1 MKTNFSNQRF
11 SFVRLAIILC
21 LAIGFTSGLAMQSS
35 AQSPKRRRPAKKVDD
50 KKTEAKSEKKT
61 EEKKAKDQDS
71 DEKKSDEK
79 KSDITAIVGGNI
91 HTVSGPVIREGTI
104 LIKDDKIFK
113 VGQDVEVPE
122 GAKVIDAKGRV
133 ITPGFVAISMR
144 GIAIRSAPTG
154 KEKLADAF
162 DPFDRNLK
170 YALGVGITTGC
181 VELGGSSRGFRRRAG
196 EPEQL
201 FPGLEKPNEEY
212 VTESMLDYGD
222 ENTSLCPCCGL
233 PILPTEELADIT
245 PAPVAPPKSGKSAVI
260 KLSYGNLDAMLLK
273 ENAFYS
279 LSPANLTGAL
289 NRHNW
294 RLNIKHTK
302 EAMEAKEKADKE
314 KLADAGKSKTPSNSK
329 TAKKTPTKKPA
340 RTPKINA
347 ELMALI
353 KGETKMRVR
362 ADSVGQIRSM
372 VELAEE
378 LGYEIII
385 EGGTEAWVI
394 AKELGASEVGV
405 IYTPRRR
412 RSARKGFENT
422 SGSFVESPKLFQETG
437 VPFSIAA
444 LSNSI
449 SMMGLAGRDLSSLPL
464 EAAFAVR
471 GGADERK
478 ALEAITLT
486 PAKMMG
492 LEDRIGS
499 IEEGKDADLLILN
512 GGPLDYRTY
521 VEHAIVAGKVAYD
534 RAKDKVLPV
543 YDRENN

>member
-1 MKTNFSNQRF
+1 MKTNISTSQFSIA
-11 SFVRLAIILC
+11 RLAIILG
-21 LAIGFTSGLAMQSS
+21 LVIGFTSGLALDSS
-35 AQSPKRRRPAKKVDD
+35 AQTPKKRRPSRKRVQDKSDSKDD
-50 KKTEAKSEKKT
+50 
-61 EEKKAKDQDS
+61 
-71 DEKKSDEK
+71 KKSDEK
-79 KSDITAIVGGNI
+79 KKSDDKKSDDKKEEKKSDVTAIVGGNI

-104 LIKDDKIFK
+104 LIEEGKILK
-113 VGQDVEVPE
+113 VGQDIEVPE
-122 GAKVIDAKGRV
+122 GAKVIDAKGKT
-133 ITPGFVAISMR
+133 ITPGFVAISMQ
-144 GIAIRSAPTG
+144 GIAIRSTPSG
-154 KEKLADAF
+154 KDKLEDAF

-181 VELGGSSRGFRRRAG
+181 VQLGGARGGFRRRAG
-196 EPEQL
+196 EPEQM
-201 FPGLEKPNEEY
+201 FPGIEKPNEEF

-233 PILPTEELADIT
+233 PILPTEALDEIT
-245 PAPVAPPKSGKSAVI
+245 PAPAAAPKSGKSAVI
-260 KLSYGNLDAMLLK
+260 KLSYGNVDAMLMK

-279 LSPANLTGAL
+279 LSTANLTGAL

-294 RLNIKHTK
+294 RLNIKRTRELI
-302 EAMEAKEKADKE
+302 EAQSKNDKE
-314 KLADAGKSKTPSNSK
+314 KLATASKPKTSSSKSS
-329 TAKKTPTKKPA
+329 TAKKTATK
-340 RTPKINA
+340 RLPKVNE
-347 ELMALI
+347 ELKALLN
-353 KGETKMRVR
+353 GETKMRVR

-372 VELAEE
+372 VQLAEE

-412 RSARKGFENT
+412 RNARKGFEDS

-437 VPFSIAA
+437 VPFSVAA

-449 SMMGLAGRDLSSLPL
+449 SMGGLAGRDLSSLPL

-492 LEDRIGS
+492 LDDRIGS
-499 IEEGKDADLLILN
+499 IEEGKDADILILN

-521 VEHAIVAGKVAYD
+521 VEHAIVAGKVSYD

-543 YDRENN
+543 YDRKDN